1 MNLGLATTYIIGG
14 LMLISILAYNYS
26 LYNST
31 VETTSSVITQAKLD
45 NIVSILQN
53 DLNRIGY
60 DRGNSEAFVMAED
73 SAVIF
78 RGNIFDNDGSDD
90 FDLVEW
96 AITSDPDTNTTNPN
110 DFILI
115 RKWNQTPS
123 IPANEIEFEYSV
135 RDFEISYYDIS
146 GNVPAQMEDIVQ
158 VEIELL
164 VESNEPYL
172 TKKDGTELYY
182 RTYWKRR
189 IVANNLIY

>member
-14 LMLISILAYNYS
+14 LMLISILAYNHS
-26 LYNST
+26 VFNST
-31 VETTSSVITQAKLD
+31 VETTSSVITQSKLD

-53 DLNRIGY
+53 DLSRIGY
-60 DRGNSEAFVMAED
+60 ETGASEAFVVAED
-73 SAVIF
+73 TVVTF

-96 AITSDPDTNTTNPN
+96 IFTGVSDATTTNPN

-115 RKWNQTPS
+115 RRWNQTPNVLGN
-123 IPANEIEFEYSV
+123 AIEFQYSV
-135 RDFEISYYDIS
+135 SDFSINYYNLDGDVPTDI
-146 GNVPAQMEDIVQ
+146 EDIVQ
-158 VEIELL
+158 IEVEVL

-189 IVANNLIY
+189 VVANNLIY

>member
-45 NIVSILQN
+45 NIVSVLQN

-158 VEIELL
+158 VEIEL
-164 VESNEPYL
+164 
-172 TKKDGTELYY
+172 
-182 RTYWKRR
+182 
-189 IVANNLIY
+189 